1 MEIHFPDNCYVL
13 IASQPIDELR
23 DFKDDRYCVFEIE
36 PWGVEQAKSL
46 METFQ
51 IADNIIEDDDV
62 TSISE
67 YLLKKSQGNALYL
80 SYILRQLRNIDVN
93 KGVIDE
99 IPDYDISLSK
109 YYSYLYTKVNNNRTV
124 NALCG
129 ADFYLSIDNLLE
141 IL

>member
-1 MEIHFPDNCYVL
+1 
-13 IASQPIDELR
+13 
-23 DFKDDRYCVFEIE
+23 
-36 PWGVEQAKSL
+36 

-62 TSISE
+62 TFISE

-109 YYSYLYTKVNNNRTV
+109 YYSYLYTKVHNNRTV

-129 ADFYLSIDNLLE
+129 ADLV
-141 IL
+141 